1 MNTVKCDTK
10 LEGATSPRPQKAR
23 PPRTNGNQLDFF
35 SSSLADGVVF
45 STGSSFL
52 TGVADNFGAGG
63 GKVISPSFV
72 TVAPVSY
79 THLRAHETRE
89 DLVFRLVL

>member
-1 MNTVKCDTK
+1 MYPTKHARMNTVKCDTK

-45 STGSSFL
+45 SAGSSFF

-72 TVAPVSY
+72 TVAPRIASSSK
-79 THLRAHETRE
+79 
-89 DLVFRLVL
+89 FIVLQ